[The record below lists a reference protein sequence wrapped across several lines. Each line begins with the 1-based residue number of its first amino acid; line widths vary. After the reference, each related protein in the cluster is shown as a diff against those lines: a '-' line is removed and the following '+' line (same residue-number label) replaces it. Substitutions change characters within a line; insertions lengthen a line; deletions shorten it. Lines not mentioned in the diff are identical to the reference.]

1 MVRIKRPSLPRQK
14 QPTPE
19 DVRDA
24 VLVVIERQFYRGQ
37 RVPFLKDRTRL
48 LSWVVLWPAT
58 WFDERGVTV
67 SPARYQEI
75 LIGPKGILI
84 EALRH
89 GATGE
94 IGYLPG
100 WLRQCVQSHFT
111 TNGERLY
118 EEAKSV
124 RTIADHLLLQVG
136 RTGPAAIDPVRQL
149 AQAAR
154 LLSAPRP
161 KPRRA
166 SSADPVQG
174 DLFGA

>member
-1 MVRIKRPSLPRQK
+1 MRRHRPSVARSK

-24 VLVVIERQFYRGQ
+24 VLLVIERHFYRDQ
-37 RVPFLKDRTRL
+37 RVSFLKDRSRL
-48 LSWVVLWPAT
+48 LQWVVLWPAT
-58 WFDERGVTV
+58 WLDERGVTI

-84 EALRH
+84 EALRY
-89 GATGE
+89 GETGQ

-100 WLRQCVQSHFT
+100 WLRKCVQSHFKV
-111 TNGERLY
+111 NGERIY

-124 RTIADHLLLQVG
+124 QAIADHLLLQVG
-136 RTGPAAIDPVRQL
+136 RTTAPQVDPIRQL
-149 AQAAR
+149 ADAAK
-154 LLSAPRP
+154 LLSAPRS

-166 SSADPVQG
+166 PSAESLQG
-174 DLFGA
+174 DLFGG

>member
-1 MVRIKRPSLPRQK
+1 MRRPRPSLARSK

-24 VLVVIERQFYRGQ
+24 VLLVIERQFYRDQ
-37 RVPFLKDRTRL
+37 RVAFLKDRSRL
-48 LSWVVLWPAT
+48 LQWVVLWPAT
-58 WFDERGVTV
+58 WLDERGVTI

-75 LIGPKGILI
+75 LIGPKGVLI

-100 WLRQCVQSHFT
+100 WLRKCVQSHFSVH
-111 TNGERLY
+111 GERIY

-124 RTIADHLLLQVG
+124 RSLADHVLLQVG
-136 RTGPAAIDPVRQL
+136 RTTAPQIDPIRQL
-149 AQAAR
+149 AQAAK
-154 LLSAPRP
+154 LLAAPRP

-166 SSADPVQG
+166 PSAASLQG
-174 DLFGA
+174 DLFGS

>member
-1 MVRIKRPSLPRQK
+1 MRRIRPSAPRSK

-19 DVRDA
+19 AVRDA
-24 VLVVIERQFYRGQ
+24 VLLIIERQFYRDQ
-37 RVPFLKDRTRL
+37 RVAFLKDWSRL
-48 LSWVVLWPAT
+48 LQWVVLWPAT
-58 WFDERGVTV
+58 WLDERGVTI

-75 LIGPKGILI
+75 LIGQKGILI

-100 WLRQCVQSHFT
+100 WLRKCVQSHFAVH
-111 TNGERLY
+111 GERIY

-124 RTIADHLLLQVG
+124 QSIADHVLLQVG
-136 RTGPAAIDPVRQL
+136 RSAAPQADPIRQL
-149 AQAAR
+149 ADAAK

-166 SSADPVQG
+166 PSVTSAQG
-174 DLFGA
+174 ELFGL

>member
-1 MVRIKRPSLPRQK
+1 MRPKRATLPRQK

-19 DVRDA
+19 AVRDA
-24 VLVVIERQFYRGQ
+24 VLLVIERQFYRDH
-37 RVPFLKDRTRL
+37 RVAFLKDRRRL
-48 LSWVVLWPAT
+48 LEWVVLWPAT
-58 WFDERGVTV
+58 WMDERGVTI

-89 GATGE
+89 GETGQ

-100 WLRQCVQSHFT
+100 WLRQCVQSHFKF
-111 TNGERLY
+111 NGERIY

-124 RTIADHLLLQVG
+124 QAIADHVLLQVG
-136 RTGPAAIDPVRQL
+136 RSAAPQADPIRQL
-149 AQAAR
+149 ADAAK

-166 SSADPVQG
+166 PSGTPAQG
-174 DLFGA
+174 ELFAP